1 MSDECKDFI
10 SKLLDKDPANRLGTK
25 EGIEEILRHP
35 WLADISVDQLVS
47 KEIEPPFKPKLSA
60 DVLDVSNFD
69 QQFTSE
75 EAINS
80 VLPQAKVDQIKK
92 NKSQFEGFA

>member
-1 MSDECKDFI
+1 
-10 SKLLDKDPANRLGTK
+10 LLEKDPANRLGSK
-25 EGIEEILRHP
+25 NGLEEILAHP
-35 WLADISVDQLVS
+35 WLQSINVSSLVDKQ
-47 KEIEPPFKPKLSA
+47 IEAPFKPKLSE

-80 VLPQAKVDQIKK
+80 VIP
-92 NKSQFEGFA
+92 